1 MMMRTVVLIGA
12 MMMSALMPVQA
23 SSAEGAQPF
32 RVYMALWRGCE
43 DACKGFQAYFRD
55 NQIPVEFTVRDAER
69 DKTRLEGFVREAKET
84 KPDLVVTW
92 GTSVSRAMLG
102 AYDSTGMERYLT
114 EIPVVFMIVADP
126 VGAKI
131 VRSYQSSG
139 RKNITGTRN
148 RAPVAVHMKAIRSYR
163 PFRRIGMIYNA
174 NELNARLSIK
184 DMRKVAQEMEFELV
198 EGEIPLGDDG
208 KPLAAS
214 LPEVVAE
221 IASRDVD
228 FLYVGS
234 SSFLS
239 SKREE
244 FTKLAIQYNLPVV
257 SGTEV
262 FVTEAHGLLAIAN
275 RYYNV
280 GQLAALQA
288 KRVLV
293 DHVAP
298 DQLEIE
304 RLKRS
309 SLIVNMDTA
318 RKLALYPPMDIL
330 KYAELINAPQ
340 VD

>member
-1 MMMRTVVLIGA
+1 MRLRIVLLAWAVMLPILA
-12 MMMSALMPVQA
+12 PVQA
-23 SSAEGAQPF
+23 SAENGQPF
-32 RVYMALWRGCE
+32 RIYMALWRGCE

-55 NQIPVEFTVRDAER
+55 NQIPVEFTLRNAER
-69 DKTRLEGFVREAKET
+69 DKSRLAGFVREAKEM

-92 GTSVSRAMLG
+92 GTSVSLAMLG
-102 AYDSTGMERYLT
+102 SYENTNAERHIT
-114 EIPVVFMIVADP
+114 EIPAVFMIVADP

-131 VRSYQSSG
+131 VHSYQSSG
-139 RKNITGTRN
+139 RTNITGTRN
-148 RAPVAVHMKAIRSYR
+148 RAPVSVHMKAIRSYR

-174 NELNARLSIK
+174 NELNAMLSIK
-184 DMRKVAQEMEFELV
+184 AMRKVAQELGFELV
-198 EGEIPLGDDG
+198 EGMVPLGDDG
-208 KPLAAS
+208 KPVVAS
-214 LPEVVAE
+214 LGEVVAE
-221 IASRDVD
+221 VAARDVD

-244 FTKLAIQYNLPVV
+244 FTKLAIQYDLPVV